1 MSWGNFLEE
10 GTKFWLI
17 VKISCQQEILSRTE
31 NPEQILLF
39 FNLIQMLQIQNRHIS
54 LLQLFIKV
62 YQLINKVTILAQTA
76 INLELIIAHMWQHL
90 VKNHCQTSII
100 PLSLWVARIENK
112 VSRHLSKTSHCNF
125 KGCWLRQVFQDLTLL
140 LKWQGIRGNIK
151 DPLSLLSIAGCL
163 LRQNFC

>member
-1 MSWGNFLEE
+1 M
-10 GTKFWLI
+10 I

-76 INLELIIAHMWQHL
+76 INLELIIAHMRQHL
-90 VKNHCQTSII
+90 IKNHGQTSII
-100 PLSLWVARIENK
+100 QLRFGVARIENEI
-112 VSRHLSKTSHCNF
+112 SSHLSKTSHRNL
-125 KGCWLRQVFQDLTLL
+125 KGC
-140 LKWQGIRGNIK
+140 
-151 DPLSLLSIAGCL
+151 
-163 LRQNFC
+163 

>member
-39 FNLIQMLQIQNRHIS
+39 LNLIQMLQIQNRHIS
-54 LLQLFIKV
+54 LLQLFVKV

-76 INLELIIAHMWQHL
+76 INLELIIAHMRQHL
-90 VKNHCQTSII
+90 IKNHGQTSII
-100 PLSLWVARIENK
+100 QLRFGVARIENEI
-112 VSRHLSKTSHCNF
+112 SSHLSKTSHRNL